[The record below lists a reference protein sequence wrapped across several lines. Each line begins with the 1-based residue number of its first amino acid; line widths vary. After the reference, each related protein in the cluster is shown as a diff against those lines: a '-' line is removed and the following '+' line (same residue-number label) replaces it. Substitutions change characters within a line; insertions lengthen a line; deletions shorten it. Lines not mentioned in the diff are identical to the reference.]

1 MASPA
6 AAAPASPI
14 SLLASVAEVETLATR
29 KRELKAAIS
38 EWLVESKQ
46 RARAPTADEK
56 AVLKRMRA
64 EYEAVAAKLKAA
76 RAASAASGASPSPTP
91 KKTTKPKLA
100 AVQADAGD
108 AVSRSVREM
117 RERFSTIRISEDQ
130 QRGQDADIA
139 SAITPAR
146 RAAAKAAARKRWGLL
161 KRAHGATAAF
171 SLGGRGLAGTAA
183 LAPVPALRPSSPRPS
198 SPRRAKPASPRR
210 AAASSPRRHGSPR
223 VLESDEVRGEDVA
236 AAAGLRVPLRP
247 PRLRSTLP
255 PLPHSSC

>member
-1 MASPA
+1 MASMPA
-6 AAAPASPI
+6 AAAPPSPI

-64 EYEAVAAKLKAA
+64 EYETVAAKLKAA
-76 RAASAASGASPSPTP
+76 RAASAASPTP

-183 LAPVPALRPSSPRPS
+183 LAPVPALRPSSPR
-198 SPRRAKPASPRR
+198 RAKPASPRR
-210 AAASSPRRHGSPR
+210 AAASSSPRRHGSPR

-236 AAAGLRVPLRP
+236 TAAGLRYRYARHATALP
-247 PRLRSTLP
+247 LP